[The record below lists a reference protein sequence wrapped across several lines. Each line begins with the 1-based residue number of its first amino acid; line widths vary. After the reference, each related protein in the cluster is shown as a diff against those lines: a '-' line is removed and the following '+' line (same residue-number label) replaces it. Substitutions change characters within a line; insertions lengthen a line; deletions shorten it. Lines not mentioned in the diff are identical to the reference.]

1 MNCACDQPGL
11 RSYEAG
17 LAQLIAAAQPVQ
29 DYQVLA
35 LEDALGKV
43 LAEDVVSTIMVPPAA
58 NSAMDGY
65 AMRAADIVANEYL
78 PISQRI
84 NAGAT
89 PEPLQPGTIAR
100 IFTGAEIPAGAD
112 CVVMQ
117 EIANAQESS
126 DGKAI
131 VAFQQVPSVGDHI
144 RPAGQDITEGAQIAS
159 VGECIS
165 PRLMGVLASVGKHR
179 VKVRPAIKVA
189 VLNTGDELVMPGEPC
204 APGKIY
210 NSNLFTLTGLLK
222 NMGCEL
228 VAVTQVPDTPEATR
242 AALMAAAAEADVI
255 LSSGGVSVG
264 DEDHVKGAVEEL
276 GELHLWR
283 LAIKPGKPLA
293 FGHVNNTPFIGLPG
307 NPSAVLVTFLM
318 LARPYL
324 MAMQGRS
331 KISPQRYHV
340 PAGFERLKGGPRTE
354 FLRVSL
360 TMQDGQT
367 SAQLLTNQSSG
378 VLSSATLSDGLLIL
392 PQDTTV
398 QLGDMLEFIPFA
410 ELGAA

>member
-29 DYQVLA
+29 EYEVVA
-35 LEDALGKV
+35 LENALGKV
-43 LAEDVVSTIMVPPAA
+43 LAEDVVSDIMVPPAA

-89 PEPLQPGTIAR
+89 PDPLQPGTIAR
-100 IFTGAEIPAGAD
+100 IFTGAEIPPGAD

-117 EIANAQESS
+117 EIAIAQESS

-204 APGKIY
+204 AAGKIY

-378 VLSSATLSDGLLIL
+378 VLSSATLSDGLLIV
-392 PQDTTV
+392 PQDTTFV
-398 QLGDMLEFIPFA
+398 KGELLEFIPFA